1 MTNLVNNY
9 LQPVAL
15 LIAWV
20 LLLLYSSN
28 TYSTAS
34 LTDGKIKWEIRNGQA
49 YVISHNIRVMN
60 VGPNKLV
67 CPNTCSMYLTVV
79 PGGTGYNVQFPR
91 NTTLEKINAVIQ
103 GPDFIGWSDIP
114 VKDPAHAKLCLT
126 LHIYNGIGWDQ
137 GMQDRPKGCQSNPEA
152 GEPPV
157 GPIEPPVSCSL
168 SNGELNHGVIDS
180 AITDGNVSRTNLSL
194 TCSKSATV
202 RIKANAYQPADGV
215 ALNGPGGLRSF
226 VTLNGVAAD
235 PGITVKANNSAS
247 ISVESMLRG
256 AGNIA
261 AGSYSGSITLV
272 TTII

>member
-1 MTNLVNNY
+1 MTNFVNKSRLLGHMLLV
-9 LQPVAL
+9 
-15 LIAWV
+15 WV
-20 LLLLYSSN
+20 FLLLYSSN

-34 LTDGKIKWEIRNGQA
+34 LTEGKIKWEIRNGEA
-49 YVISHNIRVMN
+49 YVISHNIRVLN
-60 VGPNKLV
+60 VGPNKLP
-67 CPNTCSMYLTVV
+67 CPNTCNLILNVV
-79 PGGTGYNVQFPR
+79 PGGSGRNTILPR
-91 NTTLEKINAVIQ
+91 NTTLEKINAAIQ
-103 GPDFIGWSDIP
+103 GPNIIGWTGIP
-114 VKDPAHAKLCLT
+114 VKDPTAKLCLT

-137 GMQDRPKGCQSNPEA
+137 GMQDRPKGCQSNAEV